1 MTQKRTYTA
10 MAQGE
15 GANDFKEAASKRPKL
30 SENESAQPLFSV
42 NKVPSTENLSAA
54 QRVEIIRP

>member
-1 MTQKRTYTA
+1 M

-15 GANDFKEAASKRPKL
+15 GATDFKEVTSKRPKL

-54 QRVEIIRP
+54 QRVELIRP